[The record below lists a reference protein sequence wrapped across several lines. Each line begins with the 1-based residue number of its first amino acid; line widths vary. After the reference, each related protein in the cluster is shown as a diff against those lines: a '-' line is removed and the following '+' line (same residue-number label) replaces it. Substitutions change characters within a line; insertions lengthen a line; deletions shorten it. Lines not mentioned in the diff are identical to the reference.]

1 MTSKATDLIDALH
14 RVPEG
19 GKAEIVNGELV
30 LMSPTGSRP
39 GRAAQRIFLRL
50 DAHERNQG
58 GGHAY
63 ADNIGFLVDLPNRQS
78 FSPDAAW
85 YVGVIDTMGFLNG
98 APRLAVEVR
107 SESDYGPAAE
117 KTLAQKRAAPFG
129 AGPRVV
135 GAVDILWEAVVRVHR
150 AGDPDTPPVSRRGDI
165 AEAEPA
171 VPGWRMSVDDLF
183 D

>member
-1 MTSKATDLIDALH
+1 MTSRATDLIDALH

-39 GRAAQRIFLRL
+39 GRAAQRIFVSL
-50 DAHERNQG
+50 DAHERHHG

-117 KTLAQKRAAPFG
+117 KTLAQKRADYFA
-129 AGPRVV
+129 AGTKVV
-135 GAVDILWEAVVRVHR
+135 WDVDILSNDVVRVYR
-150 AGDPDTPPVSRRGDI
+150 ARDPDNPTVYRRGDT

-171 VPGWRMSVDDLF
+171 VPGWRMSVDELF